1 MLLRALRITGGIGL
15 LLAGTAM
22 LVLPGPGVV
31 TIVAGLAVLS
41 SEWPFAKRVLTKIE
55 QRFPWLFARATSR

>member
-22 LVLPGPGVV
+22 MVLPGPGVV
-31 TIVAGLAVLS
+31 TIVAGLVVLS
-41 SEWPFAKRVLTKIE
+41 SEWPAARRLVVKLE
-55 QRFPWLFARATSR
+55 QRFPWLASRTSR